1 MRTLLLSLILLFA
14 GGLVSGFSPD
24 SLRDLE
30 DRAERGDR
38 RALSML
44 RDSAQVG
51 SARAAGFLGYLY
63 WQGRGVE
70 QRRDSGLY
78 FIGRAARAGDVKSAA
93 NLGFLYMRGE
103 GIPADTSAAVKWLD
117 VAASAGQ
124 PSALRQ
130 LNDFFDLSKPG
141 TASVLGS
148 IKEAPHA
155 VAVVAFHISSG
166 KRLGYDHDRSLTL
179 FLEAARH
186 GDPSAAFMIA
196 EYLEFFPDALPLKE
210 EERDAAYWYDKAR
223 AEGVTDAV
231 TARRLLS
238 KPFKIQ
244 GKFDN

>member
-1 MRTLLLSLILLFA
+1 MRTLLFSLILLFA
-14 GGLVSGFSPD
+14 GGLFSGISPD

-44 RDSAQVG
+44 RDSAQAG

-166 KRLGYDHDRSLTL
+166 KRLGYDHDRSLAL

-196 EYLEFFPDALPLKE
+196 EYLEFFPDAVPLKE

-223 AEGVTDAV
+223 AGGVTDAV
-231 TARRLLS
+231 AARRLLS